1 MKSDIEIAQEAVLEP
16 ITKVAESIG
25 ISSDDIEL
33 YGKYKAKLSEEYL
46 KKIAD
51 NKKGKLVTHNIT
63 GYYPNF
69 RMLAET
75 GIPSHILRRADAKSM
90 KALKEQMKKEEEKLA
105 KMAYKAISN
114 LVDDMDKPLR

>member
-1 MKSDIEIAQEAVLEP
+1 MDALYTAQKGGQMEIKRGTTEGKERRYILRSDSTSCWI
-16 ITKVAESIG
+16 
-25 ISSDDIEL
+25 D
-33 YGKYKAKLSEEYL
+33 EEY
-46 KKIAD
+46 I